1 MIVVVRFV
9 AKPRHAAAFLARVRQ
24 QAQDSL
30 ALETACRLFDVA
42 VDPADSARV
51 LLYEIYDDRD
61 AFDGHLRS
69 AHFRAFD
76 AEVAGW
82 LDTKVVE
89 FWNGPIR

>member
-1 MIVVVRFV
+1 VIVLVQFLV
-9 AKPRHAAAFLARVRQ
+9 KPQHAAVFLARVRQ

-30 ALETACRLFDVA
+30 ALEAPCRAFDVA
-42 VDPADSARV
+42 VDPADSRHV

-61 AFDGHLRS
+61 AFDAHLRS

-82 LDTKVVE
+82 IDRKVVE
-89 FWNGPIR
+89 HWDGPIR